1 MNDPSKYLK
10 IGARLRK
17 GVLIYGPPGTG
28 KTLLAKVCKLF
39 LKLLNFYEK
48 ATAGESQ
55 ASFFYCSASE
65 FVELYVGMGAKRV
78 RELFNKVTIE
88 LIKVKK
94 KKGEIVLTSNYLH

>member
-1 MNDPSKYLK
+1 MQIISE
-10 IGARLRK
+10 I
-17 GVLIYGPPGTG
+17 TE
-28 KTLLAKVCKLF
+28 
-39 LKLLNFYEK
+39 FYEK

-94 KKGEIVLTSNYLH
+94 KKRRDCINQQLSSLMKLME